1 MNKTYNDL
9 FPNLSSPSCTGEL
22 GIASIEK
29 LMQYATIS
37 DPTTVVEIGFNR
49 GSSALGFLLVNNHCK
64 VYSIDIRPYSEVQG
78 SVEYLQTEFPNRF
91 TYISSDSAHMLT
103 ILPVTSADLVFID
116 GDHSAEAVSRDLLLA
131 LQLSPKCIILD
142 DACHHAHK
150 SDIRGIISSLGLD
163 SKTVID
169 CDTSIHGSEAS
180 SGFAIINLT

>member
-9 FPNLSSPSCTGEL
+9 FPNLTSSPCTGEL
-22 GIASIEK
+22 GIGSMEK
-29 LMQYATIS
+29 LMHYAAIS
-37 DPTTVVEIGFNR
+37 NPTTVVEIGFNR

-103 ILPVTSADLVFID
+103 VLPVTSTDLVFID
-116 GDHSAEAVSRDLLLA
+116 GDHSAAAVSRDLSLA
-131 LQLSPKCIILD
+131 LQLSPRYIILD
-142 DACHHAHK
+142 DACHHAHEA
-150 SDIRGIISSLGLD
+150 DIRGVISSLGLY

-169 CDTSIHGSEAS
+169 CQTSINGPEAS